1 MRVVLLYPDL
11 VNYSFV
17 RYLQRMKFKI
27 IEVPPEEYWD
37 LAVNGITLEA
47 GKVIM
52 NKGSPKTTKALEK
65 EGIEVIQVYF
75 SESQKF
81 AIAGLHCATLEL
93 LRDQPGPLLEEVAP
107 KRSEHQRQIPVGS
120 RRASGDGHRR

>member
-107 KRSEHQRQIPVGS
+107 KR
-120 RRASGDGHRR
+120 